1 MKTSTLLDRDADSP
15 SPVTDPLAGEAGRE
29 LYQQALAL
37 YDNIEREHCHLAK
50 VNGITMGYL
59 DFGPEDGTPL
69 IWAHGSGSTRYE
81 LFNVQAGLVQAG
93 YRLICIDYRGHGKT
107 QVEVT
112 PYNTSLYHIADDI
125 AALMDHLAIPKAI
138 IGGLS
143 KGGWVA
149 AAFYDA
155 YPEKVVGLLLE
166 DGGSFS
172 NLRLTEDALLNVVQ
186 PGPKPCPA
194 DVAAK
199 FFNPATQFQS
209 RLEGF
214 KAAWVVCT
222 SPISLPRRQQ
232 LGVEYAVTILS
243 LLHPTADK
251 QWVYHCDV
259 QRLMSNPDAR
269 PAGSSTGTATRYSR
283 LPIMQQSQELMNP
296 FVVFRNL
303 HVPMH
308 IIDPDS
314 PTDWMPVR
322 HQNEE
327 LQKLHPD
334 LIVHEVYDYEHS
346 PHEAHIERPERFIES
361 ANALL
366 ARVSEHCA

>member
-1 MKTSTLLDRDADSP
+1 MKTSTLKDRDADSP
-15 SPVTDPLAGEAGRE
+15 SPVTDPLTGEAGRE

-37 YDNIEREHCHLAK
+37 YDNIEREHCHLAN

-69 IWAHGSGSTRYE
+69 IWAHGSGSNRYE
-81 LFNVQAGLVQAG
+81 LLNVQTGLVQAG

-125 AALMDHLAIPKAI
+125 AALMDHLAIPKAV

-155 YPEKVVGLLLE
+155 YPDKVLGLLLE

-172 NLRLTEDALLNVVQ
+172 NLRLTEDILFNVVQ
-186 PGPKPCPA
+186 RGPSPYHA
-194 DVAAK
+194 DAIATLQ
-199 FFNPATQFQS
+199 NPATRFKS
-209 RLEGF
+209 RFEGV
-214 KAAWVVCT
+214 KTAWVAY
-222 SPISLPRRQQ
+222 SSALSLPRRQQ
-232 LGVEYAVTILS
+232 LGLEYFALMLS

-251 QWVYHCDV
+251 KWVYHCDLLK
-259 QRLMSNPDAR
+259 LMTNTDAR
-269 PAGSSTGTATRYSR
+269 PAGSSSVGAATRYSR

-296 FVVFRNL
+296 FVVFRKL

-314 PTDWMPVR
+314 PTDWMPAR
-322 HQNEE
+322 YQNEE

-346 PHEAHIERPERFIES
+346 PHEAHIETTR
-361 ANALL
+361 A
-366 ARVSEHCA
+366 VY